1 MVDAYLFYKST
12 MGLLNCAQGGKTMNK
27 SESRSFG
34 TFAKV
39 SAMALFLAG
48 GAAQAALI
56 TIPATALNDSPGVY
70 TAGGYYTDT
79 LGPNIVTTGGGNAA
93 NVGQLDGRNDDGFMA
108 LGLGFNVTF
117 FSNTYNSL
125 FINNNGNV
133 SFNEGISAFI
143 PSGPTG
149 AEQPIISPFFG
160 DVDTR
165 HSDSGVVHY
174 NLTADQLIVT
184 WDNVG
189 WYDSH
194 GTPTNSFQLVL
205 RSDGYTVPVGEGLIG
220 FFYETMG
227 WAATDTNDVAAA
239 GFGDGA
245 GNGITIE
252 GSLAA
257 GLNDVVQDKYL
268 WFDANLDVVPPPNGV
283 PNGVPEPGLLPLMAI
298 GLLGAGLASR
308 RKRNA

>member
-1 MVDAYLFYKST
+1 MFKNVNCLF
-12 MGLLNCAQGGKTMNK
+12 GA
-27 SESRSFG
+27 
-34 TFAKV
+34 FAKV
-39 SAMALFLAG
+39 SALALFLAG

-93 NVGQLDGRNDDGFMA
+93 NVGLASGRNDDGFMA

-117 FSNTYNSL
+117 FGNTYNSL

-133 SFNEGISAFI
+133 SFGAGISAYI

-149 AEQPIISPFFG
+149 AAAPIISPFFG

-165 HSDSGVVHY
+165 NAASGVVHY
-174 NLTADQLIVT
+174 NLTSDQLIVT

-189 WYDSH
+189 WYNSH

-205 RSDGYTVPVGEGLIG
+205 RSDSYTVPVGEGLIG

-227 WAATDTNDVAAA
+227 WAATNTNTVAAA

-245 GNGITIE
+245 GNGNTIE
-252 GSLAA
+252 GSLLA
-257 GLNDVVQDKYL
+257 GLNNVVQDKYL
-268 WFDANLDVVPPPNGV
+268 WFDANLDVVPPS
-283 PNGVPEPGLLPLMAI
+283 NGVPEPGLLPLMAI
-298 GLLGAGLASR
+298 GLLGAGLVLR

>member
-1 MVDAYLFYKST
+1 
-12 MGLLNCAQGGKTMNK
+12 MNK
-27 SESRSFG
+27 SESRSFS

-39 SAMALFLAG
+39 AAMALFLAG

-56 TIPATALNDSPGVY
+56 TIPATALNNSPGVY

-108 LGLGFNVTF
+108 LALGFNVTF
-117 FSNTYNSL
+117 FGTTYDNL

-133 SFNEGISAFI
+133 SFGAGISAFI

-165 HSDSGVVHY
+165 HPDSGVVQY

-189 WYDSH
+189 WFDSH

-205 RSDGYTVPVGEGLIG
+205 RSDDYTVPVGEGLIG

-245 GNGITIE
+245 GNGNTIE

-257 GLNDVVQDKYL
+257 GLNEVVQDKYL
-268 WFDANLDVVPPPNGV
+268 WFDANLDVVQP

>member
-1 MVDAYLFYKST
+1 
-12 MGLLNCAQGGKTMNK
+12 MNK
-27 SESRSFG
+27 SENGSIINI
-34 TFAKV
+34 AKLA
-39 SAMALFLAG
+39 AMSLFFAG
-48 GAAQAALI
+48 GIAQAALI

-93 NVGQLDGRNDDGFMA
+93 NVGVGSGRNDDGFMA

-117 FSNTYNSL
+117 FGNTYNSL

-133 SFNEGISAFI
+133 SFGAGISSYI

-149 AEQPIISPFFG
+149 AVAPIISPFFG

-165 HSDSGVVHY
+165 NAASGVTHY
-174 NLTADQLIVT
+174 NLSADQLVVT

-189 WYDSH
+189 WFDSR

-205 RSDGYTVPVGEGLIG
+205 RGDNYTLPLGEGLIG
-220 FFYETMG
+220 FFYENMG
-227 WAATDTNDVAAA
+227 WDSTDTNTVAAA

-245 GNGITIE
+245 GNGNTIE
-252 GSLAA
+252 GSLLP
-257 GLNDVVQDKYL
+257 GLNRVVQNHYI
-268 WFDANLDVVPPPNGV
+268 WFDANLNALPP
-283 PNGVPEPGLLPLMAI
+283 PNGVPEPGLLPLLAI
-298 GLLGAGLASR
+298 GMLGAGLASR

>member
-1 MVDAYLFYKST
+1 MVDAYLFHKSNT
-12 MGLLNCAQGGKTMNK
+12 GLLNCVQGGKTMNK
-27 SESRSFG
+27 SESRSFS

-79 LGPNIVTTGGGNAA
+79 LGPNIVTTGGGSAA
-93 NVGQLDGRNDDGFMA
+93 NVGLASGRNDDGFMA
-108 LGLGFNVTF
+108 LGLGFDVTF
-117 FSNTYNSL
+117 FGNTYNSL

-133 SFNEGISAFI
+133 SFGAGISAYI

-149 AEQPIISPFFG
+149 AVAPIISPFFG

-165 HSDSGVVHY
+165 NTESGVVHY

-189 WYDSH
+189 WYNSH

-227 WAATDTNDVAAA
+227 WAGTDTNTVAAA

-245 GNGITIE
+245 GNGNTIE
-252 GSLAA
+252 GSLQA
-257 GLNDVVQDKYL
+257 GLNGVVQNKYL
-268 WFDANLDVVPPPNGV
+268 WFDANLDVVPQQ
-283 PNGVPEPGLLPLMAI
+283 NGVPEPGLLPLMAI

>member
-1 MVDAYLFYKST
+1 MFKNVNCLF
-12 MGLLNCAQGGKTMNK
+12 GA
-27 SESRSFG
+27 
-34 TFAKV
+34 FAKV
-39 SAMALFLAG
+39 SALALFLAG

-93 NVGQLDGRNDDGFMA
+93 NIGQLDGRNDDGFMA
-108 LGLGFNVTF
+108 LSLGFNVTF
-117 FSNTYNSL
+117 FGSIYNSL

-133 SFNEGISAFI
+133 SFGAGISAYV

-149 AEQPIISPFFG
+149 AAEPIISPFFG

-165 HSDSGVVHY
+165 NADSGVVHY

-189 WYDSH
+189 WYSVH

-205 RSDGYTVPVGEGLIG
+205 RSDDYTVPVGEGLIG

-227 WAATDTNDVAAA
+227 WAATDTNTVAAA

-245 GNGITIE
+245 GNGNTIE
-252 GSLAA
+252 GSLLA
-257 GLNDVVQDKYL
+257 GLNEVVQDKYL

-283 PNGVPEPGLLPLMAI
+283 PEPGLLPLMAI
-298 GLLGAGLASR
+298 GLLGAGLALR

>member
-1 MVDAYLFYKST
+1 MIKKESGLFS
-12 MGLLNCAQGGKTMNK
+12 
-27 SESRSFG
+27 S
-34 TFAKV
+34 FAKV
-39 SAMALFLAG
+39 SALALFLAG

-93 NVGQLDGRNDDGFMA
+93 NVGLASGRNDDGFMA
-108 LGLGFNVTF
+108 LSLGFDVTF
-117 FSNTYNSL
+117 FGNTYNSL

-133 SFNEGISAFI
+133 SFGAGISAYI

-149 AEQPIISPFFG
+149 AAAPIISPFFG

-165 HSDSGVVHY
+165 NADSGVVHY

-189 WYDSH
+189 WYSVH

-205 RSDGYTVPVGEGLIG
+205 RSDDYTVPVGEGLIG

-227 WAATDTNDVAAA
+227 WAATDTNTVAAA

-245 GNGITIE
+245 GNGNTIE
-252 GSLAA
+252 GSLLA
-257 GLNDVVQDKYL
+257 GLNEVVQDKYL
-268 WFDANLDVVPPPNGV
+268 WFNANLDVVPP